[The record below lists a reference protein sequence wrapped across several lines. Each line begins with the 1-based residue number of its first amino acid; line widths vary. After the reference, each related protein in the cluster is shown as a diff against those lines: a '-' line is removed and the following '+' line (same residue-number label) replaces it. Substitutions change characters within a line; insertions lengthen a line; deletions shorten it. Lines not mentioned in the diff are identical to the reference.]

1 RVTGLLR
8 QDPATG
14 GGMLAAAIA
23 LAGMPPFGLFISE
36 VLIVTAAYQRHPW
49 IAAVLLGLLAL
60 AFATLLAQVL
70 PMILGEPLGNVQHV
84 GGATRYFTVS
94 ALIVNIVALSS
105 LGFYMPSFLRE
116 LFIPMI
122 ALFGADVA
130 VKIP

>member
-1 RVTGLLR
+1 
-8 QDPATG
+8 
-14 GGMLAAAIA
+14 MLAAAIA

-49 IAAVLLGLLAL
+49 IAAVFLGLLAL

-70 PMILGEPLGNVQHV
+70 PMILGESLGAGQHV
-84 GGATRYFTVS
+84 AGSTRRFTTS

-105 LGFYMPSFLRE
+105 LGFYMPGFLRE
-116 LFIPMI
+116 LFIPMV
-122 ALFGADVA
+122 ALFGAEAA